1 MNDIAIIAREQL
13 EKEYRRLCINLKH
26 AESKYMSPVKEIDDL
41 KRKIA
46 VNLYLQQRC
55 E

>member
-1 MNDIAIIAREQL
+1 MENIAMVALEQL
-13 EKEYRRLCINLKH
+13 QKEHRRLCISLER
-26 AESKYMSPVKEIDDL
+26 AQQKYVVPAKEVDDL

-46 VNLYLQQRC
+46 VNEYLQERC

>member
-1 MNDIAIIAREQL
+1 MNDIAMIAREQL
-13 EKEYRRLCINLKH
+13 EKEYRRLCISLER
-26 AESKYMSPVKEIDDL
+26 AEKKYVVPAQETDDL